1 MSDRGTRRITRT
13 ALAGLS
19 ALALAAPA
27 QAAGAAAATIT
38 SCKLDS
44 LTVAGKVAV
53 TGSAARKVRGA
64 NLQLRLQALPLF
76 GLPRAVAWRDLG
88 KKTSGSGRQVFA
100 SLPADNWAG
109 VLSWRFK
116 KGRKTLMSGDE
127 RSQPVNV
134 GGTKGKANCTLAEGA
149 KPVDTTPPALYI
161 LPVDNGGWHRAPA
174 PVQLIAQD
182 DFSGV
187 KSMRYSLD
195 GGPLTEIRNGATFD
209 IPGEGA
215 HQVQWAATDVA
226 GNTGSRTATVNV
238 DAGPPTKP
246 ALSRPFSVTAST
258 TPSFQWSAS
267 TDSGSGLK
275 GYLLA
280 IKRADGSL
288 VALQPVD
295 PALTTANSPTAL
307 NDGETY
313 TATITAVDKTDVAWT
328 IDSNPVTF
336 RVDTKPEVAS
346 VSPADGTVLA
356 GAAKGGNFVLTVDR
370 PVDPASVPGNVVLT
384 RHPESTSP
392 GDPSYTV
399 SCNSPCTTITV
410 DPNASSLPEGR
421 YTLTASG
428 LKSEEG
434 VVLQSFAARY
444 AVAFFES
451 GSMSVSSSNL
461 ACTPTT
467 TTSAPSAV
475 PVTDPNETG
484 TLDFDWSSSGSGGW
498 SIQAYS
504 GATALGTPLQGNAGS
519 GHGRLTYP
527 LGGHGGSITFHLTAG
542 CPGGASVSVSNMLAS
557 RVP

>member
-1 MSDRGTRRITRT
+1 MPDRGTRRITRT

-19 ALALAAPA
+19 LLALAAPA
-27 QAAGAAAATIT
+27 HAAGPAAATIT

-44 LTVAGKVAV
+44 LTVAGAVAV

-64 NLQLRLQALPLF
+64 KLQLRLQALPLF
-76 GLPRAVAWRDLG
+76 GLPRTVAWRDLG
-88 KKTSGSGRQVFA
+88 KKTKGSGQQVFA
-100 SLPADNWAG
+100 GLAADNWAG

-116 KGRKTLMSGDE
+116 KGSKTVLSGDE
-127 RSQPVNV
+127 RSQSVKV
-134 GGTKGKANCTLAEGA
+134 GGTKGKANCTLSEGA
-149 KPVDTTPPALYI
+149 KPVDTTAPTLYI
-161 LPVDNGGWHRAPA
+161 LPVGDGWHRAPA
-174 PVQLIAQD
+174 PVQLLAQD

-195 GGPLTEIRNGATFD
+195 GGPLTEIRNGSTFD

-238 DAGPPTKP
+238 DAAPPTKP
-246 ALSRPFSVTAST
+246 ALSRPFSVTASA

-280 IKRADGSL
+280 IKRGDGSL
-288 VALQPVD
+288 VALQPID
-295 PALTTANSPTAL
+295 PALTSANSPTGL

-313 TATITAVDKTDVAWT
+313 TATITAVDKTAVAWT
-328 IDSNPVTF
+328 TDSNPVTF

-356 GAAKGGNFVLTVDR
+356 GAAKGGNFVLTLDR
-370 PVDPASVPGNVVLT
+370 PVDPASVPGSVVLT
-384 RHPESTSP
+384 RHPESTG
-392 GDPSYTV
+392 GDPSYSV

-410 DPNASSLPEGR
+410 DPTASSLPEGR

-434 VVLQSFAARY
+434 AVLQSFAARY
-444 AVAFFES
+444 AVAFRDSGGVSAASTGSPPLCTS
-451 GSMSVSSSNL
+451 GS
-461 ACTPTT
+461 A
-467 TTSAPSAV
+467 TSPADPV

-484 TLDFDWSSSGSGGW
+484 TLDFDWSSSGTGGW
-498 SIQAYS
+498 TIQAYS
-504 GATALGTPLQGNAGS
+504 GTTALGTALPGNAGS
-519 GHGRLTYP
+519 GHSRLTYP
-527 LGGHGGSITFHLTAG
+527 LGGHGGAITFRLTAN
-542 CPGGASVSVSNMLAS
+542 CPGTSVNVTNMLAS